1 MAKFNTAAE
10 AREVG
15 AALFAAG
22 KVTAWCDYRHF
33 GKFIIRIQ
41 VAGRWTNLTAVQV
54 A

>member
-10 AREVG
+10 AQRIG

-22 KVTAWCDYRHF
+22 KVTAWCDYRRF
-33 GKFIIRIQ
+33 GKFIVRIQ
-41 VAGRWTNLTAVQV
+41 VGGRWSNLTAAQV